1 MPHCLWWGET
11 TRVPHEALRATV
23 AWVCPQSLQWT
34 RRCLPPAC
42 SSSSSLRVA
51 AAERRRGPTRG
62 WGKKELENQMQF
74 GAALLFSRLQIGQ
87 ENVIFFMHFILSQT
101 TLGVWKQGSQCCC
114 GMLGSDQGFSF
125 FSPLEIYLLSPLP
138 PFLIWYI
145 CLPQVPGSVTLI
157 LARSFLQSFS
167 SINACGVRQTV
178 AYTDDYSYDIWI
190 CLGNYSKQES

>member
-62 WGKKELENQMQF
+62 WGKKELENQTQF
-74 GAALLFSRLQIGQ
+74 GASLLFSPSLQIGQ

-101 TLGVWKQGSQCCC
+101 TLECESEEVSAVVVCWEVIKVF
-114 GMLGSDQGFSF
+114 LF
-125 FSPLEIYLLSPLP
+125 FPLEIYLLSPLP
-138 PFLIWYI
+138 PFFIWYI

-167 SINACGVRQTV
+167 SINACRVRQK
-178 AYTDDYSYDIWI
+178 
-190 CLGNYSKQES
+190 L